1 MAQLV
6 FGAGLMLMGGGLTL
20 VALLS
25 LQDNVEKAI
34 KGNSER
40 PRAVQLRFLHPGYFV
55 GAFNEFDVSGWFAGL
70 AGSYDVD
77 KGTRSYAVFSAFPL
91 SKEGPHLIAIQR
103 NHNIGSYLSTLMHG
117 KRELPAYVRIH
128 GFADYGDID
137 ARRIKNDLRRKGH
150 DLQGKIYYAEV
161 FTDRRGRAVVWLWI
175 GEIVFLGFSVGM
187 VFLGFVLIRSE
198 RESLR

>member
-1 MAQLV
+1 MPFSFLKRMAQLV
-6 FGAGLMLMGGGLTL
+6 FGAGLMLMGVGLTL

-40 PRAVQLRFLHPGYFV
+40 LRAVQLRFLHPGYFV

-91 SKEGPHLIAIQR
+91 SKEGPHLIAIRR

-137 ARRIKNDLRRKGH
+137 ARRIKNDLRRKGTICRE
-150 DLQGKIYYAEV
+150 K
-161 FTDRRGRAVVWLWI
+161 FTMRRCSLTGV
-175 GEIVFLGFSVGM
+175 GEPWCGFGSARLYSWALALAWC
-187 VFLGFVLIRSE
+187 FWVLF
-198 RESLR
+198 

>member
-1 MAQLV
+1 MPFSFLKRMAQLV
-6 FGAGLMLMGGGLTL
+6 FGAGLMLMGVGLTL

-40 PRAVQLRFLHPGYFV
+40 LRAVQLRFLHPGYFV

-91 SKEGPHLIAIQR
+91 SKEGPHMFVSMALRTTGILTPVASTTTFGARGTICR
-103 NHNIGSYLSTLMHG
+103 EKFTMRRCSLTGVGEPWCGFGS
-117 KRELPAYVRIH
+117 
-128 GFADYGDID
+128 
-137 ARRIKNDLRRKGH
+137 ARLYSWA
-150 DLQGKIYYAEV
+150 LALAWC
-161 FTDRRGRAVVWLWI
+161 FW
-175 GEIVFLGFSVGM
+175 
-187 VFLGFVLIRSE
+187 VLF
-198 RESLR
+198 